1 LAGALLTDDRVT
13 LGLIPDGVHTH
24 PAIVKLAWTAK
35 GAHRLNLVTDAMA
48 ALGMPAGRYV
58 LGDHEV
64 IVTEREAR
72 LASGTLA
79 GSIVGMDEAL
89 RRLIRYAGAPLSGA
103 LATVTATPADLLG
116 IGHERGRI
124 QPGAYADLVFLT
136 PDLQVVK
143 TMVEGRV
150 VYEHRTGA

>member
-1 LAGALLTDDRVT
+1 
-13 LGLIPDGVHTH
+13 
-24 PAIVKLAWTAK
+24 
-35 GAHRLNLVTDAMA
+35 
-48 ALGMPAGRYV
+48 MPWRPWGCRAGRYV

-143 TMVEGRV
+143 TMVEGRL
-150 VYEHRTGA
+150 VYEHRGRRVRLIVCPPMQQTRRGADCPGWQPARRRSTRRAGPCAAPIR